1 MVQVGDLF
9 YVLRLLEGEE
19 APSSQDLIWVSLVF
33 LSPTF
38 DLKKSRTFKRHRTT
52 QGWGQGQ
59 FCMLTPAQAG
69 MWRRAP
75 LFLAKTYQLFL
86 PVFSRGPD
94 S

>member
-38 DLKKSRTFKRHRTT
+38 DLKKSRTFKRHNKLIYFKKDIFILVR
-52 QGWGQGQ
+52 
-59 FCMLTPAQAG
+59 
-69 MWRRAP
+69 
-75 LFLAKTYQLFL
+75 KTKQK
-86 PVFSRGPD
+86 
-94 S
+94 